1 MFMAS
6 AQFEVVKGQEETFEN
21 LWAARS
27 SRFHEMPGFISFRFQ
42 KGPERGNHVLY
53 FSLTTWATQ
62 QSFLAWRYSEQFME
76 GYENGGKRGRV
87 HQSPCRLE
95 EFETIC
101 SRTNPQ

>member
-6 AQFEVVKGQEETFEN
+6 TQFEVVKGQEETFES

-27 SRFHEMPGFISFRFQ
+27 SRFHETPGFISFRFK
-42 KGPERGNHVLY
+42 KGPERENHVLY
-53 FSLTTWATQ
+53 FSLTMWATQ
-62 QSFLAWRYSEQFME
+62 QSFLAWTSSELFLE
-76 GYENGGKRGRV
+76 GYENAERHGRP
-87 HQSPCRLE
+87 HQSSCRLE